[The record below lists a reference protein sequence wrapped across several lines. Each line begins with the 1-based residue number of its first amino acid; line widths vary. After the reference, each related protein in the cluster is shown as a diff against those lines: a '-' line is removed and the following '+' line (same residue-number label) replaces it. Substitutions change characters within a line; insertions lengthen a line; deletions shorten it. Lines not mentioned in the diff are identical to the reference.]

1 MMRMRYQ
8 LGSLTREA
16 RKAGP
21 AVWIYRWREG
31 DVHRKTV
38 VGDVKKYRTKADAM
52 AACEQL
58 RRNAN
63 RQIRT
68 PRTVGELISHY
79 REHELP
85 KGKSPS
91 TRDGYE
97 CYLKAW
103 IMPMWS
109 EYKLSDV
116 RTVTVESWL
125 QSVPLSHGSRAKIRN
140 VMSTLFSHAMRWEL
154 YDRNPITLVR
164 QSAKRESVPDVLT
177 AEEIRSLLSELQDPY
192 RTMVFLVATT
202 ALRASELLALQWQD
216 IDFDAGQIRLSR
228 GIVHQKITAMKTEA
242 SRKPLPLTAELALV
256 LANWRAKCA
265 YNQSHDWVFASLDK
279 KGTQPLWPEN
289 VLRRHVRPAAMRA
302 GISKR
307 IGFHTFRHSFATIM
321 RSNRED
327 IKTAQELLR
336 HANSKVTM
344 DTYTQA
350 FDPAKIAAQ
359 ERLADMFVPICSRGS
374 A

>member
-1 MMRMRYQ
+1 MKRTRYQ

-38 VGDVKKYRTKADAM
+38 VGDVKKFRTKADAM

-63 RQIRT
+63 RQVKT
-68 PRTVGELISHY
+68 PHTVGELISHY
-79 REHELP
+79 REKELP

-97 CYLKAW
+97 CYLNTW
-103 IMPMWS
+103 ILPMWS

-116 RTVTVESWL
+116 RTVAVESWL
-125 QSVPLSHGSRAKIRN
+125 QSVPLSLGSRAKIRN
-140 VMSTLFSHAMRWEL
+140 VMSALFSHAMRWEL

-164 QSAKRESVPDVLT
+164 QSAKREKVPDVLK
-177 AEEIRSLLSELQDPY
+177 AEEIRSLLSELQEPY

-216 IDFDAGQIRLSR
+216 VDFDAGQIRLSR

-242 SRKPLPLTAELALV
+242 SRKPLPLTTEWALV

-265 YNQSHDWVFASLDK
+265 YNQSHDWVFASLAK

-302 GISKR
+302 GITKR
-307 IGFHTFRHSFATIM
+307 IGFHTFRHSFATIL